1 MHTRHQHLFKTDL
14 HSLRPTQITVG
25 YAEVEQKRGLWS
37 GLAKSERQK
46 FLDSHWFPAVRGP
59 KGNFY
64 IVDHHH
70 LGRALLEDG
79 VSQCYVVL
87 LKDLALLEKTE
98 FWTTMEHN
106 QWVHPYD
113 AKGRRCPVSALPKTL
128 GELADDPYRS
138 LAGEV
143 RHAGGFP
150 KDTTPFAE
158 FLWADF
164 FRRRITLRQLQR
176 DPDVALQTALTLC
189 HSAPAAHLPGWSGEG
204 ESTAA
209 ALLA

>member
-1 MHTRHQHLFKTDL
+1 MHTLHQHLFKTEL
-14 HSLRPTQITVG
+14 QGLRPTQITVG

-37 GLAKSERQK
+37 GLGKGERQK

-59 KGNFY
+59 KDSFY

-70 LGRALLEDG
+70 LGLALLEEG
-79 VSQCYVVL
+79 VSQCFVVL
-87 LKDLALLEKTE
+87 LKDLALLAKDE
-98 FWTTMEHN
+98 FWTVMDHH

-113 AKGRRCPVSALPKTL
+113 AKGRRRPVADLPKAL
-128 GELADDPYRS
+128 GDLADDPYRS

-150 KDTTPFAE
+150 KDATPFAE

-164 FRRRITLRQLQR
+164 FRRRIKSSQLRR
-176 DPDVALQTALTLC
+176 DPDVALQAALTLC
-189 HSAPAAHLPGWSGEG
+189 HGAEAAHLPGWSGA
-204 ESTAA
+204 ESPASV
-209 ALLA
+209 LLT

>member
-14 HSLRPTQITVG
+14 RRLRPTQITVG

-37 GLAKSERQK
+37 GMGKAERQK

-59 KGNFY
+59 GDNFY

-70 LGRALLEDG
+70 LGRALLEEG
-79 VSQCYVVL
+79 VDQSFVVL
-87 LKDLALLEKTE
+87 LKDLSMLGKDE
-98 FWTTMEHN
+98 FWTVMDHH

-113 AKGRRCPVSALPKTL
+113 AKGRRRTVADLPKALDKLT
-128 GELADDPYRS
+128 DDPYRS

-150 KDTTPFAE
+150 KDATPFAE

-164 FRRRITLRQLQR
+164 FRRRIKTAQIQR
-176 DPDVALQTALTLC
+176 DPDTALQKAMTLC
-189 HSAPAAHLPGWSGEG
+189 HSTEAAHLPGWSGE
-204 ESTAA
+204 AA
-209 ALLA
+209 PLAS

>member
-14 HSLRPTQITVG
+14 RKLRPTQITVG

-37 GLAKSERQK
+37 GMGKSERQK

-59 KGNFY
+59 RESFY

-70 LGRALLEDG
+70 LGRALLEEG
-79 VSQCYVVL
+79 VNQCYVVL
-87 LKDLALLEKTE
+87 LKDLGQLDKDE
-98 FWTTMEHN
+98 FWVVMDHH

-113 AKGRRCPVSALPKTL
+113 AKGRRRTVADLPKAL
-128 GELADDPYRS
+128 DELADDPYRS

-150 KDTTPFAE
+150 KDATPFAE

-164 FRRRITLRQLQR
+164 FRRRIKPSQVRG
-176 DPDVALQTALTLC
+176 DPDAVLQLALTLC
-189 HSAPAAHLPGWSGEG
+189 HSPEAAHLPGWSGDIP
-204 ESTAA
+204 TLAA
-209 ALLA
+209 

>member
-14 HSLRPTQITVG
+14 RKLRPTQITVG

-37 GLAKSERQK
+37 GMGKSERQK

-59 KGNFY
+59 RESFY

-70 LGRALLEDG
+70 LGRALLEEG
-79 VSQCYVVL
+79 VNQCYVVL
-87 LKDLALLEKTE
+87 LKDLGQLDKDE
-98 FWTTMEHN
+98 FWVVMDHH

-113 AKGRRCPVSALPKTL
+113 AKGRRRTVAELPKAL
-128 GELADDPYRS
+128 DELADDPYRS

-150 KDTTPFAE
+150 KDATPFAE

-164 FRRRITLRQLQR
+164 FRRRIKPSQVRG
-176 DPDVALQTALTLC
+176 DPDAVLQLALTLC
-189 HSAPAAHLPGWSGEG
+189 HSPEAAHLPGWSGDIP
-204 ESTAA
+204 TLAA
-209 ALLA
+209 

>member
-1 MHTRHQHLFKTDL
+1 MHTRHQHLFKADL
-14 HSLRPTQITVG
+14 HRLRPTQITVG

-37 GLAKSERQK
+37 GMGKGERQK
-46 FLDSHWFPAVRGP
+46 FLDNHWFPAVRGP
-59 KGNFY
+59 RDNFY

-70 LGRALLEDG
+70 LGRALLDEG
-79 VSQCYVVL
+79 VNQCYVVL
-87 LKDLALLEKTE
+87 LKDFGQLDQDE
-98 FWTTMEHN
+98 FWVVMDHH

-113 AKGRRCPVSALPKTL
+113 ARGRRRPVAELPKAL

-150 KDTTPFAE
+150 KDATPFTE

-164 FRRRITLRQLQR
+164 FRRRIKLAQLQR
-176 DPDVALQTALTLC
+176 APDAALLAALTLC
-189 HSAPAAHLPGWSGEG
+189 HSPEAAHLPGWSGEA
-204 ESTAA
+204 SPLAA
-209 ALLA
+209 

>member
-14 HSLRPTQITVG
+14 SRLRPTQITVG
-25 YAEVEQKRGLWS
+25 YGEVEQKRGLWS
-37 GLAKSERQK
+37 GMGKAERQK

-59 KGNFY
+59 KDNFY

-70 LGRALLEDG
+70 LGRALLEEG
-79 VSQCYVVL
+79 VQQCFVVL
-87 LKDLALLEKTE
+87 LKDLSTLAKDE
-98 FWTTMEHN
+98 FWIMMDHH

-113 AKGRRCPVSALPKTL
+113 AKGRRRDVTDLPKAL
-128 GELADDPYRS
+128 DGLADDPYRS

-150 KDTTPFAE
+150 KDATPFAE

-164 FRRRITLRQLQR
+164 FRRRIKPAQLRQ
-176 DPDVALQTALTLC
+176 PDAALQTALALC
-189 HSAPAAHLPGWSGEG
+189 HSPEAAHLPGWSGEV
-204 ESTAA
+204 SPLAA
-209 ALLA
+209 

>member
-14 HSLRPTQITVG
+14 RKLRPTQITVG
-25 YAEVEQKRGLWS
+25 YTEVEQKRGLWS
-37 GLAKSERQK
+37 GMGKSERQK

-59 KGNFY
+59 GGNFY

-70 LGRALLEDG
+70 LGRALLEEG
-79 VSQCYVVL
+79 VNQSYVVL
-87 LKDLALLEKTE
+87 LKDLGTLDKDE
-98 FWTTMEHN
+98 FWTVMDHH

-113 AKGRRCPVSALPKTL
+113 AKGRRRTVADLPKALDGLT
-128 GELADDPYRS
+128 DDPYRS

-150 KDTTPFAE
+150 KDATPFAE

-164 FRRRITLRQLQR
+164 FRRRIKAAQVKRE
-176 DPDVALQTALTLC
+176 PDAVLQTALTLC
-189 HSAPAAHLPGWSGEG
+189 HSPEAAHLPGWTGNIPAL
-204 ESTAA
+204 AA
-209 ALLA
+209 